1 MLPFEAHLL
10 AAGWPR
16 WEDAPA
22 GSNGGEGQEDEEGRD
37 GSGGERVLAREGSRA
52 ARMLFMARRCEAAE
66 GAVGWV
72 QATAAGRHAVV
83 QSADMPWHAMAIWLG
98 TGSVGMA

>member
-22 GSNGGEGQEDEEGRD
+22 SGEEDDEQAG
-37 GSGGERVLAREGSRA
+37 GSGSGSGERVLAREGSRG
-52 ARMLFMARRCEAAE
+52 ARMLFMARR
-66 GAVGWV
+66 
-72 QATAAGRHAVV
+72 
-83 QSADMPWHAMAIWLG
+83 
-98 TGSVGMA
+98 